1 MSIDRRTFLMAGTA
15 LAAGAALGRA
25 ADAKKQWVFIGCY
38 TGGKG
43 ASKGIGRCTFDPAT
57 GQLGEPETAAEV
69 GSPSFLAVSANNK
82 FLYAVGEGG
91 ASGKKGGG
99 VYAYALNAATGKLTP
114 LNDGDSVGS
123 GPCHVSVDA
132 TGKMLFVANY
142 GGGSSTAIAV
152 NADGSLDK
160 QLGFHQYKGGSVD
173 PNRQKAPHSHCTA
186 FTKGGTHCFVV
197 DLGLDAVMVHAV
209 DPERG
214 RVSAEAHTIEMPK
227 GSGPRHIAL
236 NADESIAYVNG
247 ELDMTVNV
255 VKLDLKGHKCE
266 VIQSLSTVPEG
277 KPMKGYSTAEVK
289 VHPNGKFVYVS
300 NRGQN
305 SIGAFAVQDGGKLKA
320 IGHITGDIKTPRNF
334 NIDPSGHW
342 MLIANQDGHTVQVY
356 KMQDDGL
363 AKPTDSVV
371 KYGSPV
377 CVKFAAIG

>member
-1 MSIDRRTFLMAGTA
+1 MSIDRRSFLMAGAA
-15 LAAGAALGRA
+15 LAAGAGLGRA
-25 ADAKKQWVFIGCY
+25 ADEKKYWVFLGCS

-43 ASKGIGRCTFDPAT
+43 GSKGIGRCSFDAET
-57 GQLGEPETAAEV
+57 GTLGEPETAAVV
-69 GSPSFLAVSANNK
+69 GNPSFLAISADNK
-82 FLYAVGEGG
+82 FLYAVGE
-91 ASGKKGGG
+91 AAVKGKKGGG
-99 VYAYALNAATGKLTP
+99 VYAYALDSATGKLTL
-114 LNDGDSVGS
+114 LNDGDSVGA
-123 GPCHVSVDA
+123 GPCHVSVDPS
-132 TGKMLFVANY
+132 GKLLFVANY
-142 GGGSSTAIAV
+142 GGGSSAAIAV
-152 NADGSLDK
+152 NADGSLGK
-160 QLGFHQYKGGSVD
+160 PLGFHQYKGGSVNPD
-173 PNRQKAPHSHCTA
+173 RQKAPHSHCTA
-186 FTKGGTHCFVV
+186 FTKSGKHCFVV
-197 DLGLDAVMVHAV
+197 DLGLDAVMVHSV
-209 DPERG
+209 DPENG

-320 IGHITGDIKTPRNF
+320 IGHITGEIKTPRNF
-334 NIDPSGHW
+334 NIDPSGRW

-356 KMQDDGL
+356 KMRDDGL
-363 AKPTDSVV
+363 AKPTDSIV
-371 KYGSPV
+371 KYGSPI
-377 CVKFAAIG
+377 CVKFAPMG